1 MSKKLN
7 WKAFESYKDQE
18 EYGVKL
24 FLDMTMG
31 ERLERFFAFL
41 ELRSELLK
49 KSKASDQ
56 TVFNLI
62 K

>member
-1 MSKKLN
+1 MPKKLN
-7 WKAFESYKDQE
+7 WKSFESYKDQE

-49 KSKASDQ
+49 KSKASDP
-56 TVFNLI
+56 TVFNLT